1 MYPNAS
7 IHTYGLKNTIKTK
20 GEPFM
25 DLNQRSKAH
34 YFKCSSTYSYKLHVY
49 KLV

>member
-7 IHTYGLKNTIKTK
+7 IHTYGPKITIKTK
-20 GEPFM
+20 GELFM

-34 YFKCSSTYSYKLHVY
+34 LNAVAPIAITFKFTS
-49 KLV
+49 